1 MLLFRLLKH
10 STVFAF
16 CFFLVF
22 FLLEIFIRIFIPQ
35 SIVPSY
41 KASAF
46 DITNALKANYN
57 AEAVYGGITYQIQT
71 NEKHLRRAK
80 NLPYEKPENTFRIL
94 CLGDS
99 ILFGFGANNE
109 ETFTY
114 YLEKILNKKFRGTT
128 FEVINAAAP
137 GWGLLEY
144 YLFLKNEGYKYSPDL
159 IITTTFI
166 DDVTH
171 LPDTRI
177 EFKGLRHERTSNNEV
192 KIFLDEW
199 NIRSNESSLYRRLL
213 QTLQQ
218 SALYES
224 LTRSSHL
231 LNLIR
236 YRLSQLWAKDK
247 IIQKKTSG
255 SLEYFVNNIGLKKVD
270 NIVWVI
276 PELQTSNLNA
286 TAKAIQYHQT
296 PESLNA
302 TAKAIQY
309 RLLMDK
315 VSKLTGQM
323 KVKVLSINLPTY
335 QEVLGFVINL
345 DNLNSS
351 PGSMKFN
358 SLRFLSR
365 FQNKHLIPLYFPMS
379 NHWTPA
385 GHNFVAHL
393 IFNFMVE
400 NQMISQ
406 LKTVNDT
413 IDITNSKITERIR
426 QSNLRIDDKLQA
438 SPKMLFNLAIIYKNQ
453 GQLDLAKSH
462 LIRYLQNFGEDDVAY
477 HQLGIIYYKMG
488 IISFAEKYFK
498 KSIEKNPNNF
508 GYYMRL
514 GALYFDSGR
523 YSEALEMFKQSLKLR
538 PSDLKILLLGG
549 EAYLRLNNVEK
560 AVKMFSTV
568 LRLQPGN
575 EMAKKILAQ
584 ISAAGSSVPG
594 KVVKSSPSG

>member
-1 MLLFRLLKH
+1 MLLLRFLKH
-10 STVFAF
+10 STVFVF

-41 KASAF
+41 RASAF

-166 DDVTH
+166 DDLSH

-247 IIQKKTSG
+247 LIQKKTPG
-255 SLEYFVNNIGLKKVD
+255 SLEYFVKNIGLKKVD

-286 TAKAIQYHQT
+286 TAKAIQYHRT

-335 QEVLGFVINL
+335 QEVLGLVKSL
-345 DNLNSS
+345 DLNFS

-413 IDITNSKITERIR
+413 IDVTNSKITERIR

-438 SPKMLFNLAIIYKNQ
+438 SPKMLFNLAIIYKNR
-453 GQLDLAKSH
+453 GQLTLAKENI
-462 LIRYLQNFGEDDVAY
+462 IRYLQKFTNDSEAY
-477 HQLGIIYYKMG
+477 NMLGIIDYKMG
-488 IISFAEKYFK
+488 DILLAEENTK
-498 KSIEKNPNNF
+498 KAIKINPNNHWF
-508 GYYMRL
+508 H
-514 GALYFDSGR
+514 
-523 YSEALEMFKQSLKLR
+523 
-538 PSDLKILLLGG
+538 
-549 EAYLRLNNVEK
+549 LRL
-560 AVKMFSTV
+560 
-568 LRLQPGN
+568 
-575 EMAKKILAQ
+575 
-584 ISAAGSSVPG
+584 
-594 KVVKSSPSG
+594 

>member
-1 MLLFRLLKH
+1 M
-10 STVFAF
+10 
-16 CFFLVF
+16 
-22 FLLEIFIRIFIPQ
+22 
-35 SIVPSY
+35 
-41 KASAF
+41 
-46 DITNALKANYN
+46 
-57 AEAVYGGITYQIQT
+57 
-71 NEKHLRRAK
+71 RRAK

-171 LPDTRI
+171 ISDTRI

-236 YRLSQLWAKDK
+236 YRLSQLWTKDK
-247 IIQKKTSG
+247 IIQKKTFG
-255 SLEYFVNNIGLKKVD
+255 SLEYFVKNIGLKKVD

-276 PELQTSNLNA
+276 PGLQTSNLNA
-286 TAKAIQYHQT
+286 SAKSIQYQ
-296 PESLNA
+296 
-302 TAKAIQY
+302 
-309 RLLMDK
+309 LLIDK

-335 QEVLGFVINL
+335 QQVLGLVRSL
-345 DNLNSS
+345 DNPNFS

-358 SLRFLSR
+358 LLRFLSR

-400 NQMISQ
+400 NQIISQ

-488 IISFAEKYFK
+488 IISFAAKYFK

-508 GYYMRL
+508 GYYRHL

-523 YSEALEMFKQSLKLR
+523 YSEALEMFQQSLKLR

-575 EMAKKILAQ
+575 EMAKKKLAQ

-594 KVVKSSPSG
+594 KVVNSSPQ

>member
-1 MLLFRLLKH
+1 MLLLRFLKH
-10 STVFAF
+10 STVFVF

-41 KASAF
+41 RASAF
-46 DITNALKANYN
+46 DITDALKANYN

-166 DDVTH
+166 DDVTT
-171 LPDTRI
+171 LQDTRI

-192 KIFLDEW
+192 KIFIDEW

-247 IIQKKTSG
+247 LIQKKTPG
-255 SLEYFVNNIGLKKVD
+255 SLEYFVNNIGLKKVN

-276 PELQTSNLNA
+276 TESPIAKLNVSRSA
-286 TAKAIQYHQT
+286 TTKAIQY
-296 PESLNA
+296 
-302 TAKAIQY
+302 Y
-309 RLLMDK
+309 LLMDK

-335 QEVLGFVINL
+335 QEVLGLLKSL
-345 DNLNSS
+345 DLNFS

-406 LKTVNDT
+406 LITVNDT

-477 HQLGIIYYKMG
+477 HQLGLIYYKMG
-488 IISFAEKYFK
+488 IISFAAKYFK

-508 GYYMRL
+508 GYYMHL

-523 YSEALEMFKQSLKLR
+523 YSEALEMFKQSLKLW
-538 PSDLKILLLGG
+538 PSDLKTLLLGG

-568 LRLQPGN
+568 LRLQSGN
-575 EMAKKILAQ
+575 EMAKKKLAQ

-594 KVVKSSPSG
+594 KVVNSSPQ

>member
-1 MLLFRLLKH
+1 MLLLRFLKH
-10 STVFAF
+10 STVFVF

-41 KASAF
+41 RASAF
-46 DITNALKANYN
+46 DITDALKANYN

-192 KIFLDEW
+192 KIFIDEW

-236 YRLSQLWAKDK
+236 YRLSQLWTKDK

-255 SLEYFVNNIGLKKVD
+255 SLEYFVKNIGLKKVD

-276 PELQTSNLNA
+276 PELQTSNLNV
-286 TAKAIQYHQT
+286 TAKSIQY
-296 PESLNA
+296 
-302 TAKAIQY
+302 Y
-309 RLLMDK
+309 FLMDK

-335 QEVLGFVINL
+335 QEVLGLVKSL
-345 DNLNSS
+345 DNLNFS
-351 PGSMKFN
+351 PRSMKFN

-400 NQMISQ
+400 NQIISQ

-477 HQLGIIYYKMG
+477 HQLGLIYYKMG
-488 IISFAEKYFK
+488 IFSFAAKYFK

-514 GALYFDSGR
+514 GAIYLDSGR
-523 YSEALEMFKQSLKLR
+523 YSEALEMFQQSLRLR
-538 PSDLKILLLGG
+538 PNDLKILLLVG

-584 ISAAGSSVPG
+584 ISAARSSVLG
-594 KVVKSSPSG
+594 KVVNSSPSD

>member
-1 MLLFRLLKH
+1 MLLLRFLKH
-10 STVFAF
+10 STVFVF

-41 KASAF
+41 RASAF

-128 FEVINAAAP
+128 FEVINAGAP
-137 GWGLLEY
+137 GWSPLEY

-166 DDVTH
+166 DDLTH
-171 LPDTRI
+171 LTDTRF

-236 YRLSQLWAKDK
+236 YRLSQLWTKDK

-270 NIVWVI
+270 NIVWVLNCK
-276 PELQTSNLNA
+276 PQT
-286 TAKAIQYHQT
+286 
-296 PESLNA
+296 
-302 TAKAIQY
+302 
-309 RLLMDK
+309 
-315 VSKLTGQM
+315 
-323 KVKVLSINLPTY
+323 
-335 QEVLGFVINL
+335 
-345 DNLNSS
+345 
-351 PGSMKFN
+351 
-358 SLRFLSR
+358 
-365 FQNKHLIPLYFPMS
+365 
-379 NHWTPA
+379 
-385 GHNFVAHL
+385 
-393 IFNFMVE
+393 
-400 NQMISQ
+400 
-406 LKTVNDT
+406 
-413 IDITNSKITERIR
+413 
-426 QSNLRIDDKLQA
+426 
-438 SPKMLFNLAIIYKNQ
+438 
-453 GQLDLAKSH
+453 
-462 LIRYLQNFGEDDVAY
+462 
-477 HQLGIIYYKMG
+477 
-488 IISFAEKYFK
+488 
-498 KSIEKNPNNF
+498 
-508 GYYMRL
+508 
-514 GALYFDSGR
+514 
-523 YSEALEMFKQSLKLR
+523 
-538 PSDLKILLLGG
+538 
-549 EAYLRLNNVEK
+549 
-560 AVKMFSTV
+560 
-568 LRLQPGN
+568 
-575 EMAKKILAQ
+575 
-584 ISAAGSSVPG
+584 
-594 KVVKSSPSG
+594 

>member
-1 MLLFRLLKH
+1 LLLLRFLKH
-10 STVFAF
+10 STVFVF

-41 KASAF
+41 RASAF
-46 DITNALKANYN
+46 DITDALKANYN

-171 LPDTRI
+171 LLDTRI

-236 YRLSQLWAKDK
+236 YRLSQLWTKDK
-247 IIQKKTSG
+247 IIQKKTPG

-276 PELQTSNLNA
+276 TESKIANL
-286 TAKAIQYHQT
+286 TLSRSLTIKTIQY
-296 PESLNA
+296 A
-302 TAKAIQY
+302 
-309 RLLMDK
+309 LLMDK

-335 QEVLGFVINL
+335 QEVLGLVRSRDNL
-345 DNLNSS
+345 DFN
-351 PGSMKFN
+351 PGSIKFN
-358 SLRFLSR
+358 SLRFVSR

-477 HQLGIIYYKMG
+477 HQLGLIYYKMG

-523 YSEALEMFKQSLKLR
+523 YSEALEMFQQSLKLR

-549 EAYLRLNNVEK
+549 ETYLRLNNVEK

-594 KVVKSSPSG
+594 KVVNSSPQ

>member
-1 MLLFRLLKH
+1 MLLLRFLKH
-10 STVFAF
+10 STVFVF

-41 KASAF
+41 RASAF
-46 DITNALKANYN
+46 DITDALKANYN

-166 DDVTH
+166 DDVTTLH
-171 LPDTRI
+171 DTQI

-224 LTRSSHL
+224 LARSSHL

-236 YRLSQLWAKDK
+236 YRLSQLWTKDK
-247 IIQKKTSG
+247 IIQKKTPG
-255 SLEYFVNNIGLKKVD
+255 SLEYFVNNIGLKKVN
-270 NIVWVI
+270 NIVRVI
-276 PELQTSNLNA
+276 TRSQIANLTLSRSA
-286 TAKAIQYHQT
+286 TTKAIQY
-296 PESLNA
+296 
-302 TAKAIQY
+302 Y
-309 RLLMDK
+309 LLMDK
-315 VSKLTGQM
+315 VSKLAGQM

-335 QEVLGFVINL
+335 QEVLGMVRSL

-453 GQLDLAKSH
+453 GKLDLAKSH

-477 HQLGIIYYKMG
+477 HQLGLIYYKMG
-488 IISFAEKYFK
+488 IISFAAKYFK

-508 GYYMRL
+508 GYYRHL

-523 YSEALEMFKQSLKLR
+523 YSEALEIFKQSLKLR
-538 PSDLKILLLGG
+538 PSDLKTLLLRG

-568 LRLQPGN
+568 LGLQPGN
-575 EMAKKILAQ
+575 EMAKKKLAQ
-584 ISAAGSSVPG
+584 ISAAGSSVLG
-594 KVVKSSPSG
+594 KVVNSSPQ

>member
-1 MLLFRLLKH
+1 MLLLRFLKH
-10 STVFAF
+10 STVFVF

-41 KASAF
+41 RASAF
-46 DITNALKANYN
+46 DITDALKANYN

-166 DDVTH
+166 DDLTH
-171 LPDTRI
+171 LTDTRF

-192 KIFLDEW
+192 KIFIDEW

-236 YRLSQLWAKDK
+236 YRLSQLWTKDK

-276 PELQTSNLNA
+276 PELQTSNL
-286 TAKAIQYHQT
+286 K
-296 PESLNA
+296 A

-335 QEVLGFVINL
+335 QEVLGLVRSR
-345 DNLNSS
+345 DNLNFN
-351 PGSMKFN
+351 PGSIKFN
-358 SLRFLSR
+358 SLRFVSR

-477 HQLGIIYYKMG
+477 HQLGLIYYKMG
-488 IISFAEKYFK
+488 IFSFAAKYFK

-514 GALYFDSGR
+514 GALYSDSGR
-523 YSEALEMFKQSLKLR
+523 YSEALEMFQQSLRLR
-538 PSDLKILLLGG
+538 PNDLKILLLVG

-575 EMAKKILAQ
+575 EIAKKILAQ
-584 ISAAGSSVPG
+584 INAAGSSVPG

>member
-1 MLLFRLLKH
+1 MLLLRFLKH
-10 STVFAF
+10 STVFVF

-41 KASAF
+41 RASAF
-46 DITNALKANYN
+46 DITDALKANYN

-166 DDVTH
+166 DDVTT
-171 LPDTRI
+171 LQDTRI

-213 QTLQQ
+213 QILQQ

-224 LTRSSHL
+224 LARSSHL

-236 YRLSQLWAKDK
+236 YRLSQLWTKDK

-255 SLEYFVNNIGLKKVD
+255 SLEYFVNNIGLKKVN
-270 NIVWVI
+270 NIVRVI
-276 PELQTSNLNA
+276 TRSHIAKLTLSRSA
-286 TAKAIQYHQT
+286 TTKAIQY
-296 PESLNA
+296 
-302 TAKAIQY
+302 Y
-309 RLLMDK
+309 LLMDK

-335 QEVLGFVINL
+335 QEVLGLVRSL
-345 DNLNSS
+345 DNLNFN
-351 PGSMKFN
+351 PESMKFN

-477 HQLGIIYYKMG
+477 HQLGLIYYKMG
-488 IISFAEKYFK
+488 IFSFAEKYFK

-508 GYYMRL
+508 GSYMHL

-523 YSEALEMFKQSLKLR
+523 YSEALEMFQQSLKLR

-575 EMAKKILAQ
+575 EMAKKKLAQ

-594 KVVKSSPSG
+594 KVVNSSPQVT

>member
-1 MLLFRLLKH
+1 MLLLRFLKH

-41 KASAF
+41 RASAF
-46 DITNALKANYN
+46 DITDALKANYN

-166 DDVTH
+166 DDVTNI
-171 LPDTRI
+171 PDTRI

-236 YRLSQLWAKDK
+236 YRLSQLWTKDK

-255 SLEYFVNNIGLKKVD
+255 SLEYFVKNIGLKKVD

-276 PELQTSNLNA
+276 TESKIAKLTLSRSA
-286 TAKAIQYHQT
+286 TTKAIQY
-296 PESLNA
+296 
-302 TAKAIQY
+302 Y
-309 RLLMDK
+309 LLMDK

-335 QEVLGFVINL
+335 QEVLGLVRSL
-345 DNLNSS
+345 DNPDFS
-351 PGSMKFN
+351 PGSIKFN
-358 SLRFLSR
+358 SLRFVSR

-400 NQMISQ
+400 NQIISQ

-477 HQLGIIYYKMG
+477 HQLGLIYYKMG

-498 KSIEKNPNNF
+498 KSIEKDPNIY
-508 GYYMRL
+508 GYYMHL
-514 GALYFDSGR
+514 GSLYFDSGR
-523 YSEALEMFKQSLKLR
+523 YSEALEMFQQSLKLR

-575 EMAKKILAQ
+575 EIAKKILAQ
-584 ISAAGSSVPG
+584 INAAGSSVPG

>member
-41 KASAF
+41 RASAF

-128 FEVINAAAP
+128 FEVINAGAP
-137 GWGLLEY
+137 GWSPLEY

-166 DDVTH
+166 DDVSH
-171 LPDTRI
+171 HPGTRI

-224 LTRSSHL
+224 LARSSHL

-255 SLEYFVNNIGLKKVD
+255 SLEYFVKNIGLKKVD

-276 PELQTSNLNA
+276 PEVQTPNLNA
-286 TAKAIQYHQT
+286 TAKWIQY
-296 PESLNA
+296 
-302 TAKAIQY
+302 Y
-309 RLLMDK
+309 LLMDK

-323 KVKVLSINLPTY
+323 KVKLLSINLPTY
-335 QEVLGFVINL
+335 QEVLGLVRSL

-358 SLRFLSR
+358 TLRFLSR

-477 HQLGIIYYKMG
+477 HQLGLIYYKMG
-488 IISFAEKYFK
+488 IISSAAKYFK
-498 KSIEKNPNNF
+498 KLIKKNPNNF

-523 YSEALEMFKQSLKLR
+523 YSEALEMFQQSLKLR
-538 PSDLKILLLGG
+538 PNDLKILLLGG

-594 KVVKSSPSG
+594 KVVNSSPQ

>member
-1 MLLFRLLKH
+1 MLLLRLLKH
-10 STVFAF
+10 STVFVF

-41 KASAF
+41 RASAF
-46 DITNALKANYN
+46 DITDALKANYN

-99 ILFGFGANNE
+99 ILFGYGTNNE
-109 ETFTY
+109 EIFTY

-199 NIRSNESSLYRRLL
+199 NIRSNESSLSRRLL

-224 LTRSSHL
+224 LARSSHL

-236 YRLSQLWAKDK
+236 YRLSQLWTKDK

-255 SLEYFVNNIGLKKVD
+255 SLEYFVKNIGLKKVD

-276 PELQTSNLNA
+276 PELQTSN
-286 TAKAIQYHQT
+286 
-296 PESLNA
+296 LNA

-335 QEVLGFVINL
+335 QQVLGLVRRL
-345 DNLNSS
+345 DNLNFS
-351 PGSMKFN
+351 PESMKFN

-400 NQMISQ
+400 NQMSSQ

-426 QSNLRIDDKLQA
+426 QSNLRIDDKVQA

-453 GQLDLAKSH
+453 GQLDLAKAH

-477 HQLGIIYYKMG
+477 HQLGLIYYKMG
-488 IISFAEKYFK
+488 IISFAAKYFK
-498 KSIEKNPNNF
+498 KSIEKDPNIY
-508 GYYMRL
+508 GYYMHL
-514 GALYFDSGR
+514 GSLYFDSGR
-523 YSEALEMFKQSLKLR
+523 YSEALEIFKQSLKLR
-538 PSDLKILLLGG
+538 PSDLKTLLLRG

-575 EMAKKILAQ
+575 EMAKKKLAQ

-594 KVVKSSPSG
+594 KVVNSSPQ

>member
-1 MLLFRLLKH
+1 LLLLRFLKH
-10 STVFAF
+10 STVFVF

-41 KASAF
+41 RASAF

-171 LPDTRI
+171 LTDTRF

-192 KIFLDEW
+192 KIFIDEW

-247 IIQKKTSG
+247 IIQKKTPG

-276 PELQTSNLNA
+276 TESKIANL
-286 TAKAIQYHQT
+286 TLSRSLTIKTIQY
-296 PESLNA
+296 A
-302 TAKAIQY
+302 
-309 RLLMDK
+309 LLMDK

-335 QEVLGFVINL
+335 QEVLGLVRSRDNL
-345 DNLNSS
+345 DFN
-351 PGSMKFN
+351 PGSIKFN
-358 SLRFLSR
+358 SLRFVSR

-477 HQLGIIYYKMG
+477 HQLGLIYYKMG
-488 IISFAEKYFK
+488 IISFAAKYFK

-508 GYYMRL
+508 GYYMHL
-514 GALYFDSGR
+514 GTLYFDSGR
-523 YSEALEMFKQSLKLR
+523 YSEALEMFQQSLKLR

-549 EAYLRLNNVEK
+549 ETYLRLNNVEK

-594 KVVKSSPSG
+594 KVVNSSPQ

>member
-1 MLLFRLLKH
+1 MLLLRFLKH
-10 STVFAF
+10 STVFVF

-41 KASAF
+41 RASAF
-46 DITNALKANYN
+46 DITDALKANYN

-166 DDVTH
+166 DDVTT
-171 LPDTRI
+171 LQDTRI

-192 KIFLDEW
+192 KIFIDEW

-247 IIQKKTSG
+247 LIQKKTPG
-255 SLEYFVNNIGLKKVD
+255 SLEYFVNNIGLKKVN

-276 PELQTSNLNA
+276 TESQIANLTLSRSA
-286 TAKAIQYHQT
+286 TTKAIQY
-296 PESLNA
+296 
-302 TAKAIQY
+302 Y
-309 RLLMDK
+309 LLMDK

-323 KVKVLSINLPTY
+323 KAKVLSIKLPTY
-335 QEVLGFVINL
+335 QEVLGLVRSL
-345 DNLNSS
+345 DNLHFN

-453 GQLDLAKSH
+453 GKLDLAKSH
-462 LIRYLQNFGEDDVAY
+462 LIRYLQNFSEDDVAY
-477 HQLGIIYYKMG
+477 HQLGLIYYKMG
-488 IISFAEKYFK
+488 IISFAAKYFK

-508 GYYMRL
+508 GYYMHL
-514 GALYFDSGR
+514 GTLYFDSGR
-523 YSEALEMFKQSLKLR
+523 YSEALEIFQQSLKLR

-594 KVVKSSPSG
+594 KVVNSSPQ

>member
-1 MLLFRLLKH
+1 MRFLLLLLRFLKH
-10 STVFAF
+10 STVFVF

-41 KASAF
+41 RASAF
-46 DITNALKANYN
+46 DITDALKANYN

-166 DDVTH
+166 DDVTNI
-171 LPDTRI
+171 PDTRI

-247 IIQKKTSG
+247 IIQKKTPG
-255 SLEYFVNNIGLKKVD
+255 SLEYFVNNIGLKKVN

-276 PELQTSNLNA
+276 PKLQTSSLNE
-286 TAKAIQYHQT
+286 TAKAIQY
-296 PESLNA
+296 
-302 TAKAIQY
+302 Y
-309 RLLMDK
+309 LLMDK

-335 QEVLGFVINL
+335 QEVLGLVRSL
-345 DNLNSS
+345 DNLHFN

-477 HQLGIIYYKMG
+477 HQLGLIYYKMG
-488 IISFAEKYFK
+488 IISFAAKYFK

-523 YSEALEMFKQSLKLR
+523 YSEALEMFQQSLKLR

-584 ISAAGSSVPG
+584 ISAARSSVLG
-594 KVVKSSPSG
+594 KVVNSSPSG

>member
-1 MLLFRLLKH
+1 MLLLRFLKH

-159 IITTTFI
+159 IITTTFV
-166 DDVTH
+166 DDVSH
-171 LPDTRI
+171 HPGTRI

-236 YRLSQLWAKDK
+236 YRLSQLWTKDK
-247 IIQKKTSG
+247 IIQKKTPG

-276 PELQTSNLNA
+276 PEVQTPNLNA
-286 TAKAIQYHQT
+286 TAKWIQY
-296 PESLNA
+296 
-302 TAKAIQY
+302 Y
-309 RLLMDK
+309 LLMDK

-335 QEVLGFVINL
+335 QEVLGFVRSL
-345 DNLNSS
+345 DNLDSS

-477 HQLGIIYYKMG
+477 HQLGLIYYKMG